1 MVHLS
6 SSCYVSGCGLGGA
19 NIWMSKTKFDLVRGD
34 KVIIGCIIHPGL
46 MDAVEQFLM
55 ARGRDGLCLFC
66 KNLLEKDS
74 LPRTARSEPNAEG
87 AQWVPGVRTFQREKN
102 SASVAESCRVFRP
115 GLSEGDDVRE
125 DPKGKIRGDSV
136 D

>member
-1 MVHLS
+1 
-6 SSCYVSGCGLGGA
+6 
-19 NIWMSKTKFDLVRGD
+19 MSKAEFDLVGGD

-46 MDAVEQFLM
+46 MDAVEQSLT
-55 ARGRDGLCLFC
+55 ARGRDGLGLFC

-74 LPRTARSEPNAEG
+74 LPRRARSEPNAEG

-102 SASVAESCRVFRP
+102 SASMAESCSVLKP

-125 DPKGKIRGDSV
+125 DPKGQIRGDSV